1 MPHVSIKLI
10 GNPTKEEKERLSEKI
25 AKIIEDELGKPR
37 KYISVAIEGV
47 GFSEWENIYNTEIK
61 DNKNI
66 TLKPKYTNPKTF
78 E

>member
-1 MPHVSIKLI
+1 MPHITIKLI
-10 GNPTKEEKERLSEKI
+10 GNPTKEEKERVSERI
-25 AKIIEDELGKPR
+25 SKIIEDELGKPR

-47 GFSEWENIYNTEIK
+47 GFSEWENIYNNEIK

-66 TLKPKYTNPKTF
+66 TLKPQYTNPKTF